1 MHKSLCGL
9 FARIARRASS
19 SGGNTARFD
28 ETVDEF
34 LTGED
39 HFAHF
44 SHNENAPGLTIQFTD
59 QSFSCYL
66 RNINESN
73 VAKKEEYTMYV
84 KR

>member
-44 SHNENAPGLTIQFTD
+44 SHNENASGLTIQFTD
-59 QSFSCYL
+59 QSFSCYHKV
-66 RNINESN
+66 SAD
-73 VAKKEEYTMYV
+73 VSSKEEYTMYV